1 MTSQN
6 TRKALNIIVIY
17 RDKLRPMTSVVPKLQ
32 RLELG
37 GSDPHSA
44 LEASEML
51 NRVECI
57 YHVYCMCMSVLLPCM
72 YVYCM
77 SAVPY

>member
-17 RDKLRPMTSVVPKLQ
+17 KDKLRPMTSVVPKLQ
-32 RLELG
+32 RLKLG

-51 NRVECI
+51 TRVECI
-57 YHVYCMCMSVLLPCM
+57 YHVYCTCMSVLFPCM
-72 YVYCM
+72 YVHHM
-77 SAVPY
+77 SGPY